1 MKVDCVKK
9 WKKKEADIRWAKQ
22 IQDKF
27 QISPLLATILST
39 RPLKNFED
47 IKKFMQPKMADLHD
61 PFLFGD
67 MQKAK
72 ERVLQAISDREKIVI
87 YGDYDA
93 DGITSTAILM
103 RALCALQAD
112 VTYYIPNRFTEGYGP
127 NE

>member
-47 IKKFMQPKMADLHD
+47 IKKFMQPKMADLHA

-72 ERVLQAISDREKIVI
+72 ERV
-87 YGDYDA
+87 
-93 DGITSTAILM
+93 
-103 RALCALQAD
+103 
-112 VTYYIPNRFTEGYGP
+112 
-127 NE
+127 